1 MTALPD
7 TIRVRLICFSLVK
20 YALGKDQLT
29 VELPTGAT
37 TDELEAHVR
46 QMAGDRLPA
55 VPLRVAVNQRYA
67 PAAATL
73 TDGDEVVFIP
83 PVQGG

>member
-1 MTALPD
+1 MPG
-7 TIRVRLICFSLVK
+7 TIHVNLICFSLVK
-20 YALGKDQLT
+20 YALGKDQLS
-29 VELPTGAT
+29 VELPAGAT

-46 QMAGDRLPA
+46 ELAGDALPT

-67 PAAATL
+67 PAGAAL
-73 TDGDEVVFIP
+73 SDGDEVVFIP